1 MRLRELHCPV
11 ALLPDGWAEDVALT
25 FDEQGAIR
33 SVRAGVEAWRGAQ
46 ARGPVIP
53 GMPNVHSHA
62 FQRAIAGRTQR
73 VGPGDDDF
81 WTWRQAMYAFAR
93 RMTPEAVEATAAQ
106 LCVDMLRSGYTAVG
120 EFHYLH
126 HQPDGTPYDDP
137 AELSRRIV
145 AAARETG
152 IGLTHLPVLYAYGG
166 FGGAPPSEGQRRFL
180 NDVAGIGRILEAIM
194 KLADGDPQ
202 LRVGLAPHSL
212 RAVTPGMLRDA
223 LAVLDA
229 LDPTAPVH
237 IHVAEQTKEV
247 ADCLAWSGKRPVEWL
262 LDAMPVSERWC
273 LIHATHMTP
282 EETAALAASG
292 ATAGLCPT
300 TEADLGDG
308 LFPAPAFLADGGR
321 FGIGSD
327 SHTRVSPTDELRM
340 LEYAQRLMRRRR
352 NVLRRAGF
360 DSVGLGL
367 YAAALEGGAQALGR
381 PIGRIAPGCRADL
394 VVLAADHPLL
404 YGKTGDEVVDTFVF
418 SGGPELVRDV
428 IVGARHVVREGRHV
442 HEDAVAAR
450 YRHALGRMIREG

>member
-11 ALLPDGWAEDVALT
+11 ALLPEGWAENVLVK
-25 FDEQGAIR
+25 FDEQGWIR
-33 SVRAGVEAWRGAQ
+33 SVRTGVEAWGGAQ
-46 ARGPVIP
+46 ASGPVLP

-73 VGPGDDDF
+73 VGPGEDDF

-106 LCVDMLRSGYTAVG
+106 LYVDLLKSGYTAVG

-145 AAARETG
+145 SAAREAG
-152 IGLTHLPVLYAYGG
+152 IGLTHLPVLYACGG

-180 NDVAGIGRILEAIM
+180 SDVDGIGRILAAIA
-194 KLADGDPQ
+194 KDAADDPQ

-212 RAVTPGMLRDA
+212 RAVTPEMLRDA
-223 LAVLDA
+223 LAALDA

-237 IHVAEQTKEV
+237 IHVAEQTQEV
-247 ADCLAWSGKRPVEWL
+247 ADCLAWSGKRPVAWL

-282 EETAALAASG
+282 AETAALAASG

-308 LFPAPAFLADGGR
+308 LFPAPDFLAEGGR

-327 SHTRVSPTDELRM
+327 SHTRISPSDELRM
-340 LEYAQRLMRRRR
+340 LEYGQRLTRQRR
-352 NVLRRAGF
+352 NVLRREGF
-360 DSVGLGL
+360 ASIGLGL

-381 PIGRIAPGCRADL
+381 PLGRIAPGRRADL
-394 VVLAADHPLL
+394 VVLDADHPLL
-404 YGKTGDEVVDTFVF
+404 YGKRGDDVVDTFVF
-418 SGGPELVRDV
+418 SGGPGLVRDV
-428 IVGARHVVREGRHV
+428 IVGGRHV
-442 HEDAVAAR
+442 IRDGRHEREDAIAAQLR
-450 YRHALGRMIREG
+450 RAVERITRAG

>member
-11 ALLPDGWAEDVALT
+11 ALLPDGWAENVAVK
-25 FDEQGAIR
+25 FDEDGWIR
-33 SVRAGVEAWRGAQ
+33 SVRTGVEAWRVAQ
-46 ARGPVIP
+46 ARGPVLP

-81 WTWRQAMYAFAR
+81 WTWRQAMYAFAG

-106 LCVDMLRSGYTAVG
+106 LYVDMLKSGYTAVG

-126 HQPDGTPYDDP
+126 HQPDGTPYEDP

-152 IGLTHLPVLYAYGG
+152 IGLTHLPVLYAHGG
-166 FGGAPPSEGQRRFL
+166 FGGAPPAEGQRRFL
-180 NDVAGIGRILEAIM
+180 NDVEGIGRILAAIA
-194 KLADGDPQ
+194 KDAGGDPQ

-212 RAVTPGMLRDA
+212 RAVTPEMLRDA

-229 LDPTAPVH
+229 LDPNAPVH

-247 ADCLAWSGKRPVEWL
+247 ADCLAWSGKRPVAWL

-273 LIHATHMTP
+273 LIHATHVTP
-282 EETAALAASG
+282 GETAALAASG
-292 ATAGLCPT
+292 AVAGLCPT

-308 LFPAPAFLADGGR
+308 LFPAPAFLRHGGR

-327 SHTRVSPTDELRM
+327 SHTRVSPSDELRM
-340 LEYAQRLMRRRR
+340 LEYGQRLMRRRR
-352 NVLRRAGF
+352 NVLRREGF
-360 DSVGLGL
+360 ASVGLGL
-367 YAAALEGGAQALGR
+367 YGAALEGGAQALGR
-381 PIGRIAPGCRADL
+381 PVGRIAPGCRADL
-394 VVLAADHPLL
+394 VVLDAEHPLL
-404 YGKTGDEVVDTFVF
+404 YGKTGDDVVDTFVF
-418 SGGPELVRDV
+418 SGGCELVRDV
-428 IVGARHVVREGRHV
+428 IVGGRHVVRDGRHER
-442 HEDAVAAR
+442 EDAVAAR
-450 YRHALGRMIREG
+450 YRHAVGEPVREA